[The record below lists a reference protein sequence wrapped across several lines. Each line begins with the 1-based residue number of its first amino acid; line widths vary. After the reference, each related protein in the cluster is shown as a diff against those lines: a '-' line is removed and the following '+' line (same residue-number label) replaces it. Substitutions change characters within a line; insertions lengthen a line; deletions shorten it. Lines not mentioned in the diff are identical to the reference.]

1 MYFLFSVNIFYNE
14 PPSNVTLYE
23 GESFKL
29 NYLTYSE
36 RDFEIYKD
44 GFGIYKRLKST
55 TNVLTEDRG
64 LYYAVSDGA
73 RSKYTLLTVL
83 RKYLGLRIDAYC
95 ISHK

>member
-1 MYFLFSVNIFYNE
+1 MYFLFSVKTFYKE
-14 PPSNVTLYE
+14 PPSNITLYE
-23 GESFKL
+23 GESFQLDYKT
-29 NYLTYSE
+29 YLK
-36 RDFEIYKD
+36 RDVEIYKD

-64 LYYAVSDGA
+64 LYYAVSNGA

-83 RKYLGLRIDAYC
+83 RKYVGLRIDAYC